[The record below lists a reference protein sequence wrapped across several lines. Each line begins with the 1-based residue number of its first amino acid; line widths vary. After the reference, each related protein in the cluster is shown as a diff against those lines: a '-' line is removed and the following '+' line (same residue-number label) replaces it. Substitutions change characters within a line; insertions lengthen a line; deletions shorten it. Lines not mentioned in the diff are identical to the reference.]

1 MDIGVGAFVLSSAV
15 VSRQA
20 RGGGAQAPQPPQPAA
35 AAGSPGGGG
44 GSSLRA
50 HLLLTLTKVSPLLVL
65 GVLRLV
71 VHSGVNYQAHV
82 SEYG

>member
-20 RGGGAQAPQPPQPAA
+20 RGGTAAVSPPVPQLPA
-35 AAGSPGGGG
+35 SSS

-65 GVLRLV
+65 GLLRLV
-71 VHSGVNYQAHV
+71 VHSGMNYQAHV

>member
-20 RGGGAQAPQPPQPAA
+20 RGGGAPVPQPPQPAA
-35 AAGSPGGGG
+35 TGSPGGG
-44 GSSLRA
+44 SLRA